1 MNEMEQLAEF
11 AYNIWRIAQYK
22 LCRHDGHTSRLE
34 SYVEDELDVV
44 KKGNISHFITHL
56 TAMRRYNYT
65 RSMCFNIIGK
75 NYIVA
80 GIICGKNE
88 PDDDNED
95 DFEYQ
100 RRGYS
105 KEFFRKL
112 ASETVNWEGK
122 NQL

>member
-22 LCRHDGHTSRLE
+22 LCRHDGQRFDG
-34 SYVEDELDVV
+34 SYVEDESDDNHTLDGDGDIVIPAHV
-44 KKGNISHFITHL
+44 LK
-56 TAMRRYNYT
+56 YN
-65 RSMCFNIIGK
+65 REKLHRGWN
-75 NYIVA
+75 NLWEE
-80 GIICGKNE
+80 E

-112 ASETVNWEGK
+112 AY
-122 NQL
+122 